1 MIARSWH
8 GVVPALKA
16 EAYLKYLLETGV
28 PDYQATPGNRGV
40 YVLKRIEGDQA
51 HFLLISLW
59 ESWEA
64 IRAFAGEDVEQAR
77 YYPQDTQ
84 FLLELEPN
92 VIHYE
97 ALFTAEQAVTSD
109 SR

>member
-8 GVVPALKA
+8 GVAPTLKA

-92 VIHYE
+92 VTHYE
-97 ALFTAEQAVTSD
+97 VLVAPERDA
-109 SR
+109 R